1 MADST
6 TTTYGLVKPEVG
18 ASEDTWGE
26 KINTNLDNLDNLLDG
41 TTPVTG
47 IDINSGTIDGITSL
61 TVDAA
66 VATIQNNDI
75 DNGATLRLDNSTSS
89 SSWGLGK
96 VVGTLEYYL
105 SSDPSTTEPIRA
117 KIELA
122 QNNTTTQFP
131 AQADLN
137 FHTTSSSVLQ
147 KNMTIASSGDI
158 SFYEDTGTTA
168 KFFWDA
174 SAERLG
180 IGTASPSTITHLEG
194 VAPVLTVKDNRSKT
208 WVSGESLGGIN
219 FDSADV
225 TNSTTTQ
232 AKIEAVTD
240 TTSSGTYAALAFSTS
255 TPSAITEAMRIDSSG
270 KVGIGAAAPATKLH
284 VKSDDNA
291 ATTDIVRIS
300 SNNNAVALTFGY
312 DRISGTAIKFNTG
325 SSDTE
330 AMRIDASGNV
340 LVGKTSATIATT
352 GVEMRP
358 GGQLFATKS
367 SDYPLLLNRT
377 TTDGDIAV
385 FRKDNVTVG
394 NIGTRSGSL
403 GIGNG
408 DVGLEFNASNNDIY
422 PKNVTT
428 NSLSDNNIDLGSSSY
443 RFDDI
448 YATNG
453 TIQTSDAN
461 EKQDVAALTAT
472 EMLVAARISTGFKTF
487 RWIDSVA
494 DKGDD
499 ARTHTGVIAQDV
511 QAAFVAEGLDAG
523 DYSLFTSATWWETQ
537 TDVAA
542 VEAVEAV
549 EGVQAVEAVEY
560 AEAVEATYDAEG
572 VELAAY
578 VSEVQAVEAVIGVE
592 AVGAVEAVAAYT
604 RTDTFD
610 TLVEAPEGATER
622 TRMGIRYPELLAFVG
637 AYNEQR
643 FASIEARLTALES
656 A

>member
-61 TVDAA
+61 G
-66 VATIQNNDI
+66 IN
-75 DNGATLRLDNSTSS
+75 TSS
-89 SSWGLGK
+89 PSAPLD
-96 VVGTLEYYL
+96 VVKASAGTLAEFRD
-105 SSDPSTTEPIRA
+105 SVASNFI
-117 KIELA
+117 IE
-122 QNNTTTQFP
+122 
-131 AQADLN
+131 
-137 FHTTSSSVLQ
+137 TSS
-147 KNMTIASSGDI
+147 NITTIGNQAGSS
-158 SFYEDTGTTA
+158 
-168 KFFWDA
+168 
-174 SAERLG
+174 
-180 IGTASPSTITHLEG
+180 
-194 VAPVLTVKDNRSKT
+194 
-208 WVSGESLGGIN
+208 
-219 FDSADV
+219 
-225 TNSTTTQ
+225 Q
-232 AKIEAVTD
+232 
-240 TTSSGTYAALAFSTS
+240 LAFKASNS
-255 TPSAITEAMRIDSSG
+255 EAMRIDSSG
-270 KVGIGAAAPATKLH
+270 NLLVGTTDIDIGSATSGSGFSYKASNGALQIARQASTATKPALVLNTTGVDSSILDLRKDGSTVGSIGSVSTDSDSTSDLYIGGDNTGIRLGIGSDVSAVVPCLQTTGALRNGVTSLGQSNARFKDLHLSGTVNAATLH